1 MGKGKAITGL
11 VLGIVAIVACWFGI
25 ASLIALPVAIVGL
38 CLSVSGGK
46 AMKANGLSAGL
57 ATAGTVIGII
67 AVILTAIMFFTCGLC
82 ALCVC
87 LSGEALDAAAGAVA
101 GL

>member
-11 VLGIVAIVACWFGI
+11 VLGIVSLVACWFGI

-46 AMKANGLSAGL
+46 QMKANGLASGL
-57 ATAGTVIGII
+57 ATAGTIIGII
-67 AVILTAIMFFTCGLC
+67 AVILSAIMFFTCGLC

-87 LSGEALDAAAGAVA
+87 ITGEAAAA
-101 GL
+101 L